1 MEKRIRMKKS
11 NVQFT
16 KRTAAFAL
24 AVGLALTLCAC
35 GENAENTPGPV
46 TPVTDGTQPENN
58 AADTETE
65 EIADTETATETDP
78 TTQTAAEDPTADESA
93 VVISEDPA
101 SPVTITMEPPEKQEL
116 TAEDGTVYYTSEYSY
131 PVVSIEGNTAA
142 ADKINADI
150 LAQMDTIR
158 ASGETA
164 AQESLDWLNSLSE
177 SDESLPGDFPA
188 SSDNVSYSVQRADD
202 RVISFTVNYYSYAG
216 GAHGYTF
223 WRGAVYDT
231 QTGEKLALDDLS
243 DDPEAFRAATLAYN
257 QELAATDSYSERMF
271 STDDITN
278 GTLETVLYEEEDV
291 WYLSP
296 SGLVFVS
303 DAYDLG
309 PYAAGAIEFII
320 PYRDLPDMGFKE
332 AYAYDGRLIMP
343 LGEKQEYT
351 ADLNGD
357 GAEETISLY
366 NESLYDDASGV
377 STTVNHLLIDGT
389 DYADAVSDALPE
401 TTWAYLVMYDLDRE
415 DDYVEFALCGNY
427 AEGDEYPPYSQFF
440 RYGKDKSLL
449 YLGKADGYANDT
461 ATVIRELTP

>member
-1 MEKRIRMKKS
+1 MMRKQNIQFVKR
-11 NVQFT
+11 
-16 KRTAAFAL
+16 AAAG
-24 AVGLALTLCAC
+24 GLALSLMLALCAC
-35 GENAENTPGPV
+35 GADASETPEPV
-46 TPVTDGTQPENN
+46 APVTDEAQPEESTPDS
-58 AADTETE
+58 DTGE
-65 EIADTETATETDP
+65 
-78 TTQTAAEDPTADESA
+78 TQTTTTDEAAQTPADEDAAADESA

-101 SPVTITMEPPEKQEL
+101 SPVTITMQPPEKKEL
-116 TAEDGTVYYTSEYSY
+116 ATEDGTVYYTAEYSY

-150 LAQMDTIR
+150 LAQMETVR
-158 ASGETA
+158 ADGDTA
-164 AQESLDWLNSLSE
+164 AQEALEWLNSLNE
-177 SDESLPGDFPA
+177 SGVSLEPGDFRA
-188 SSDNVSYSVQRADD
+188 YSDDVSYSVQRADD
-202 RVISFTVNYYSYAG
+202 RVISLTVNYYTDAG

-231 QTGEKLALDDLS
+231 QTGDRLTLDDLS

-278 GTLETVLYEEEDV
+278 GTLETVLYEEENV
-291 WYLSP
+291 WYLSGA
-296 SGLVFVS
+296 GLVFVS

-309 PYAAGAIEFII
+309 SYADGAIEFII
-320 PYRDLPDMGFKE
+320 PYRDLPDMGFRE

-343 LGEKQEYT
+343 LEEKQEYA

-357 GAEETISLY
+357 GTEETISLY

-377 STTVNHLLIDGT
+377 STTGNHLLIDGA
-389 DYADAVSDALPE
+389 DFADAVSSALPE
-401 TTWAYLVMYDLDRE
+401 TTWAYLVMYDLNVE

-427 AEGDEYPPYSQFF
+427 AEGDTYPPYSQFF

-449 YLGKADGYANDT
+449 YLGTTAGYANDT
-461 ATVIRELTP
+461 ANVIQELTR